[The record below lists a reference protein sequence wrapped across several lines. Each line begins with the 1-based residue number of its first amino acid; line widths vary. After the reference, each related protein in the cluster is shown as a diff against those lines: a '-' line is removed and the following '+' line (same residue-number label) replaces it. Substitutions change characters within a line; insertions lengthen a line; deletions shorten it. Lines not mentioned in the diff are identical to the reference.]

1 MRGTRNEV
9 QRYDENGWYRGLGEP
24 LAPELA
30 YTIYSPEPS
39 GRLDLGDLDREL
51 ARIAEA
57 SARLVVPKRY
67 PQGMTPTLD
76 AAELELSGGGLEPTI
91 LAWWSFPIGRAPGLL
106 GAAHRAAELMGG
118 GGMDAL
124 LPRTKRVQ
132 QVAVAPLGGDDPR
145 APLLLAAAISQRCLG
160 PVLPPGQER
169 LLGPSSLRSLVAR
182 ALGPE

>member
-1 MRGTRNEV
+1 MP
-9 QRYDENGWYRGLGEP
+9 RYDENGWYQGLGEP

-30 YTIYSPEPS
+30 YTVYSPEPS
-39 GRLDLGDLDREL
+39 SRLDVGDLDREL
-51 ARIAEA
+51 GRIAKA
-57 SARLVVPKRY
+57 TVRLVVPKRY
-67 PQGMTPTLD
+67 PQGMTPTID
-76 AAELELSGGGLEPTI
+76 AAELELRCGLEPTI
-91 LAWWSFPIGRAPGLL
+91 LAWWSFPVGRAPGLL
-106 GAAHRAAELMGG
+106 DAARAAARAMGG

-132 QVAVAPLGGDDPR
+132 QVVVAPREGADPR
-145 APLLLAAAISQRCLG
+145 AALLLAAAISQRCLG